1 MYANRRAYYVHTKRK
16 EEVAIHATSSQS
28 CIFGNSL
35 VSSLLSQVCESVF
48 PSEYK
53 RLEQLKKAQ
62 PVHREK
68 IDREMKQSWKK
79 TGISCHKPGIFCN
92 LPVGYWRHTHMATPL
107 EVKAHYGHT
116 RGHGLI
122 TPAGTGASITASAPV
137 GYSTG
142 RRRPCTLLA

>member
-1 MYANRRAYYVHTKRK
+1 
-16 EEVAIHATSSQS
+16 
-28 CIFGNSL
+28 
-35 VSSLLSQVCESVF
+35 LLSQVCESVF

-122 TPAGTGASITASAPV
+122 TPAGIGAADRV
-137 GYSTG
+137 
-142 RRRPCTLLA
+142 L